1 MLKLFQKFQKSP
13 SDTATFFRFA
23 GVGLLGSLI
32 DIVILYLLME
42 LGLNTLISRLI
53 SLSSSMLL
61 GYFLNRYFTFHHIEV
76 NRALWASV
84 MRHYG
89 VHGLGSF
96 LNIGIF
102 LTMISLANNFNLEGA
117 LKELMPLIAVWVGGI
132 AGLSFNFFFSKKIVF
147 DNK

>member
-1 MLKLFQKFQKSP
+1 
-13 SDTATFFRFA
+13 
-23 GVGLLGSLI
+23 
-32 DIVILYLLME
+32 
-42 LGLNTLISRLI
+42 
-53 SLSSSMLL
+53 
-61 GYFLNRYFTFHHIEV
+61 
-76 NRALWASV
+76 